1 MADLSRFTARIGW
14 GRSMQCDKVSAYAD
28 AVVRVLQEQG
38 AAAGITLD
46 PLGIEVLRS
55 TIINGSAKGGLPDY
69 LEVILDSPVI
79 ANWRIKRVSG
89 TRWGVRL
96 AYYGRNA
103 ERDEQARRITE
114 TLAQMAGP

>member
-1 MADLSRFTARIGW
+1 
-14 GRSMQCDKVSAYAD
+14 MQCDKVSAYAD

-46 PLGIEVLRS
+46 PLGLEVLRS

-114 TLAQMAGP
+114 ALAQMAGP